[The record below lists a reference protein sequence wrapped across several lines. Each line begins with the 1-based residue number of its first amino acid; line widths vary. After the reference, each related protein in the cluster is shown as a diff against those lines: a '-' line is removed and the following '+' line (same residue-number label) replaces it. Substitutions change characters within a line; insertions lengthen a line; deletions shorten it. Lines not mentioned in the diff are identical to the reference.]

1 MVNEVNKLIFNTL
14 VESGAIYIPEVG
26 TLAIER
32 TPAAKSR
39 SRVAGPTLAVA
50 FSSERDGESFA
61 NIIAT
66 AASISADEADDI
78 VRRWLAK
85 VSSDGKVVIEG
96 VGIIQNNSFSPD
108 TKLTDSL
115 ASTHRYVQLTKGKKG
130 SRLPWIIFAVL
141 LLCAACVGAYLY
153 YISRIKSADASIPET
168 TPEQP
173 APELLVEEPDSVAV
187 PIIDEP
193 EVIEE
198 AVVAQTETEVII
210 EDTEVVKTAPEE
222 VKAEPE
228 QNTTSVSDWRNEDVH
243 HYVIFGSYSTLNN
256 ANVAVRQISRKNPEA
271 QCKVMPLGKMYAV
284 AVYGSKNRK
293 DCEAFKRANSKYY
306 KNAWIHTPKQFR

>member
-14 VESGAIYIPEVG
+14 AESGAIYIPEVG

-50 FSSERDGESFA
+50 FSSERDGESLA
-61 NIIAT
+61 NVIAT
-66 AASISADEADDI
+66 AAYISAEEADDI

-115 ASTHRYVQLTKGKKG
+115 ASTHRYIQLTKAKKG

-153 YISRIKSADASIPET
+153 YISYIKSAGASIPET
-168 TPEQP
+168 MPEQP

-187 PIIDEP
+187 PVIDEP

-198 AVVAQTETEVII
+198 AIVAETETEVIT
-210 EDTEVVKTAPEE
+210 EVTEVVKP
-222 VKAEPE
+222 EPE
-228 QNTTSVSDWRNEDVH
+228 QNTTLVADWRNEDVH

-284 AVYGSKNRK
+284 AVYGSKSRK
-293 DCEAFKRANSKYY
+293 DCEAFKRANRKYY

>member
-14 VESGAIYIPEVG
+14 AESGAIYIPEVG

-50 FSSERDGESFA
+50 FSSERDGESLA
-61 NIIAT
+61 NVIAT

-115 ASTHRYVQLTKGKKG
+115 ASTHRYIQLTKVKKG

-153 YISRIKSADASIPET
+153 YIFCIKSADASIPDT
-168 TPEQP
+168 TSEQP

-187 PIIDEP
+187 PVIDEP
-193 EVIEE
+193 EVIDE
-198 AVVAQTETEVII
+198 AVVPETETEVIA
-210 EDTEVVKTAPEE
+210 EDTEVVEPAPVE
-222 VKAEPE
+222 VTTEPE
-228 QNTTSVSDWRNEDVH
+228 QNTTSVADWRNEDVH

-284 AVYGSKNRK
+284 AVYGSNNRK
-293 DCEAFKRANSKYY
+293 DCEVFKRANRKYY

>member
-50 FSSERDGESFA
+50 FSSERNGESLA
-61 NIIAT
+61 NVIAT
-66 AASISADEADDI
+66 TASISADEADDI

-115 ASTHRYVQLTKGKKG
+115 ASTHRYIQLTKAKKG

-153 YISRIKSADASIPET
+153 YISCIKSADASIPET

-173 APELLVEEPDSVAV
+173 APELFVEEPDSVAV
-187 PIIDEP
+187 SIIDEP

-198 AVVAQTETEVII
+198 AVVPEIETVI
-210 EDTEVVKTAPEE
+210 EDTEVVESAPEE

-228 QNTTSVSDWRNEDVH
+228 QNTTSVADWRNEDIH

-271 QCKVMPLGKMYAV
+271 QYKVMPLGKMYAV

-293 DCEAFKRANSKYY
+293 DCEAFKRANRKYY

>member
-14 VESGAIYIPEVG
+14 VESGAIYIPDVG

-39 SRVAGPTLAVA
+39 SRVAWPTLAVA
-50 FSSERDGESFA
+50 FSSERDGESLA
-61 NIIAT
+61 NVIAT

-78 VRRWLAK
+78 VHRWLAK

-115 ASTHRYVQLTKGKKG
+115 ASTRRYIQLTKAKKG

-153 YISRIKSADASIPET
+153 YISCIKSADASIPET

-173 APELLVEEPDSVAV
+173 APELLIEEPDSVAV
-187 PIIDEP
+187 PVIDEP

-198 AVVAQTETEVII
+198 DVVSEIETVI
-210 EDTEVVKTAPEE
+210 EDTEVVEPAPEE
-222 VKAEPE
+222 VTTEPE
-228 QNTTSVSDWRNEDVH
+228 QNTTSVADWRNEDVY

-293 DCEAFKRANSKYY
+293 DCEAFKRANRKYY

>member
-39 SRVAGPTLAVA
+39 SRVAGPTFAVA
-50 FSSERDGESFA
+50 FSSERDGESLA
-61 NIIAT
+61 NVIAT
-66 AASISADEADDI
+66 VASISVDEADDI

-115 ASTHRYVQLTKGKKG
+115 ASTHRYIQLTKAKKG
-130 SRLPWIIFAVL
+130 SCLPWIIFAVL

-153 YISRIKSADASIPET
+153 YISCIKSADASIPET
-168 TPEQP
+168 RPEQP

-187 PIIDEP
+187 PVIDAP

-198 AVVAQTETEVII
+198 AAVAETETVI
-210 EDTEVVKTAPEE
+210 EDTEVVETAPEQ

-228 QNTTSVSDWRNEDVH
+228 QNTTSVADWRNEDVH

-293 DCEAFKRANSKYY
+293 DCEAFKRANRKYY

>member
-26 TLAIER
+26 TLTIER
-32 TPAAKSR
+32 TPAVKSR
-39 SRVAGPTLAVA
+39 SRVAGSTLAVA
-50 FSSERDGESFA
+50 FSSERDGESLA
-61 NIIAT
+61 NVIAT

-85 VSSDGKVVIEG
+85 VSSDGNVVIEG

-115 ASTHRYVQLTKGKKG
+115 ASTHRYIQLTKAKKG

-153 YISRIKSADASIPET
+153 YISCIKSADASIPET

-187 PIIDEP
+187 PVIDKP

-198 AVVAQTETEVII
+198 AVVAEKETVI
-210 EDTEVVKTAPEE
+210 EDTEVVDPAPEE

-228 QNTTSVSDWRNEDVH
+228 QNTTSVADWRNEDVH

-271 QCKVMPLGKMYAV
+271 QCKVMPIGKMYAV

-293 DCEAFKRANSKYY
+293 DCEAFKRANRKYY

>member
-14 VESGAIYIPEVG
+14 VESGAVYIPDVG

-50 FSSERDGESFA
+50 FSSERDGESLA
-61 NIIAT
+61 NVIAT
-66 AASISADEADDI
+66 AAYISAEEADDI

-115 ASTHRYVQLTKGKKG
+115 ASTHRYIQLTKAKKG

-153 YISRIKSADASIPET
+153 YISYIKSAGASIPET
-168 TPEQP
+168 MPEQP

-187 PIIDEP
+187 PVIDEP

-198 AVVAQTETEVII
+198 AIVAETETEVIT
-210 EDTEVVKTAPEE
+210 EVTEVVKP
-222 VKAEPE
+222 EPE
-228 QNTTSVSDWRNEDVH
+228 QNTTSVADWRNEDVH

-284 AVYGSKNRK
+284 AVYGSKSRK
-293 DCEAFKRANSKYY
+293 DCEVFKRSNRKYY